1 MVGIPDYSRLIK
13 EVFDTSLRVK
23 PRDRVWIQS
32 WDHTLDLAYAFASE
46 CASRDCPWMISVR
59 QEGVWLRS
67 IIRGSRTQLMT
78 LPPQEKALLEE
89 TDFFIFTRGPR
100 KPIPWSSIAEEKR
113 GEVPVWLDTRYDK
126 STYARRWERV
136 AKACRVKML
145 AMEATLATP
154 ERARALGLNYEEWKD
169 VMFRGCMTDH
179 TAIARRAN
187 RLTELLSGKARVS
200 LTSPA
205 GTRLEFDL
213 DSRPIGVS
221 DGMSTEEMAKKGRI
235 VFLPAG
241 AIEVSVDEGSAQGR
255 IVYDSPVRLGSEMI
269 ENLVINLK
277 DGRIAHYTATQ
288 GSKALGEYLKRG
300 VEDAGR
306 FSYFG
311 FGLNPNLKH
320 GFTQDDKVLGDVTL
334 GFGDNRSIEGKNH
347 ASDHWWASVSK
358 TTAKVDG
365 VALSV
370 EMNGQGAP
378 LRFLG

>member
-1 MVGIPDYSRLIK
+1 
-13 EVFDTSLRVK
+13 
-23 PRDRVWIQS
+23 
-32 WDHTLDLAYAFASE
+32 
-46 CASRDCPWMISVR
+46 
-59 QEGVWLRS
+59 
-67 IIRGSRTQLMT
+67 
-78 LPPQEKALLEE
+78 
-89 TDFFIFTRGPR
+89 
-100 KPIPWSSIAEEKR
+100 
-113 GEVPVWLDTRYDK
+113 
-126 STYARRWERV
+126 
-136 AKACRVKML
+136 
-145 AMEATLATP
+145 
-154 ERARALGLNYEEWKD
+154 
-169 VMFRGCMTDH
+169 MFRGCMTDH

-187 RLTELLSGKARVS
+187 RLMELLSGKARVS

-300 VEDAGR
+300 GEDAGR
-306 FSYFG
+306 FAYFG

-320 GFTQDDKVLGDVTL
+320 DFTQDDKVLGDVTL
-334 GFGDNRSIEGKNH
+334 GFGDNRLMGGRNP
-347 ASDHWWASVSK
+347 ASDQWWASVTK
-358 TTAKVDG
+358 TAARVEGATLSEEVNGRYGAG
-365 VALSV
+365 V
-370 EMNGQGAP
+370 GG
-378 LRFLG
+378 